1 MRRSDPPSPSRS
13 RSAPR
18 QGETVTT
25 DFLVV
30 GCGIAGLRGAIEL
43 ARDGAQVLVITKDNP
58 IDSNTWEAQGGIAAA
73 LSEEDDV
80 ALHHADT
87 LEAGDGLCDA
97 LAVGILVEEGPR
109 YINELI
115 SWGMEFDR
123 DGSRLAFTQ
132 EGAHS
137 ARRVLHAGGDSTGRA
152 IAQALLARAR
162 TLPSLRLQP
171 RVFTVDLL
179 LDAQGRC
186 GGMRCLDEATGDPFD
201 IHARAVLLTTGG
213 CGRLYR
219 ETTNPPQATGDGMA
233 IAWRAGAGLM
243 DMEFIQFHPTAL
255 RLPDAPSFLL
265 SEALRGEGAYLRNI
279 HGERFLVGLHPRAEL
294 APRDVV
300 SRAIVAEVE
309 RTSARCAYLD
319 LTHLDS
325 ERLPARFPKI
335 YDTCLRFGIDIRRD
349 LIPVYP
355 AAHYA
360 MGGVR
365 TDLHGRTDLPGLYA
379 AGEVACTGV
388 HGANRLASNS
398 LLEGLVF
405 GGRAAR
411 ALRDDS
417 PPAAP
422 SRPSLPGG
430 DAQAVRASEARLVS
444 DRIAETMWTKVG
456 VVRDGVDLAS
466 ARQEFDLLA
475 GRQGSHPLTRHGLE
489 ARNLLLLARAIAATA
504 LARTES
510 RGAHHRRDFPARDDA
525 AWRRHSVAPGRHADA
540 SPSE

>member
-1 MRRSDPPSPSRS
+1 MPFEPPAADPSPRS

-18 QGETVTT
+18 NGASVTT

-30 GCGIAGLRGAIEL
+30 GCGIAGLRAAIEL
-43 ARDGAQVLVITKDNP
+43 AQDGARVLVITKDNP

-87 LEAGDGLCDA
+87 LVAGDGLCDA
-97 LAVGILVEEGPR
+97 MAVGILVEEGPR
-109 YINELI
+109 YITELI

-123 DGSRLAFTQ
+123 DGARLAFTR

-137 ARRVLHAGGDSTGRA
+137 ARRILHAGGDSTGRA
-152 IAQALLARAR
+152 IAQALLSRAR
-162 TLPSLRLQP
+162 TFPTLTLQP
-171 RVFTVDLL
+171 QVFTVDLL
-179 LDAQGRC
+179 LDEQGRC
-186 GGMRCLDEATGDPFD
+186 GGMRCLDEQTGEPFD
-201 IHARAVLLTTGG
+201 IRARAVLLATGG
-213 CGRLYR
+213 CGRLFR

-233 IAWRAGAGLM
+233 IAWRAGAVLM
-243 DMEFIQFHPTAL
+243 DMEFVQFHPTAL
-255 RLPDAPSFLL
+255 HLPDTPSFLL

-279 HGERFLVGLHPRAEL
+279 HGERFLAGVHPQAEL

-300 SRAIVAEVE
+300 SRAIVAEVA

-319 LTHLDS
+319 LTHLDA

-335 YDTCLRFGIDIRRD
+335 FETCLRFGIDIRRD

-365 TDLHGRTDLPGLYA
+365 TDLHGRTDLAGLYA

-405 GGRAAR
+405 GGRAAQ
-411 ALRDDS
+411 ALRGDAPPE
-417 PPAAP
+417 PPA
-422 SRPSLPGG
+422 RPLPPAG
-430 DAQAVRASEARLVS
+430 DAQAVRATQARLVS
-444 DRIAETMWTKVG
+444 DRIAETMWTRVG
-456 VVRDGVDLAS
+456 VVRDGDDLRGAGEEFERL
-466 ARQEFDLLA
+466 AR
-475 GRQGSHPLTRHGLE
+475 RQGSHSPTRRGLE
-489 ARNLLLLARAIAATA
+489 ARNLLLLAQAIAAAA
-504 LARTES
+504 LSRTES
-510 RGAHHRRDFPARDDA
+510 RGAHYRRDFPTRDDVR
-525 AWRRHSVAPGRHADA
+525 WLRHSVAPPRGGPATG
-540 SPSE
+540 

>member
-1 MRRSDPPSPSRS
+1 MPSEPPPADPSPL
-13 RSAPR
+13 PR
-18 QGETVTT
+18 PGQRHGESLST

-30 GCGIAGLRGAIEL
+30 GCGIAGLRAAIEL
-43 ARDGAQVLVITKDNP
+43 AQEGARVLVITKDNP

-87 LEAGDGLCDA
+87 LVAGDGLCDA

-109 YINELI
+109 YITELI

-123 DGSRLAFTQ
+123 DGSRLAFTR

-152 IAQALLARAR
+152 IAQALLSRAR
-162 TLPSLRLQP
+162 TLPTLRLQP
-171 RVFTVDLL
+171 QVFTVDLL
-179 LDAQGRC
+179 LDANGRC
-186 GGMRCLDEATGDPFD
+186 GGMRCLDEQTGEPFD
-201 IHARAVLLTTGG
+201 IQARAVLLATGG
-213 CGRLYR
+213 CGRLFR

-233 IAWRAGAGLM
+233 IAWRAGAVLM
-243 DMEFIQFHPTAL
+243 DMEFVQFHPTAL
-255 RLPDAPSFLL
+255 RLPDTPSFLI

-279 HGERFLVGLHPRAEL
+279 HGERFLAAIHPQAEL

-309 RTSARCAYLD
+309 RTSARSVYLD

-335 YDTCLRFGIDIRRD
+335 FDTCLRFGIDIRRD

-365 TDLHGRTDLPGLYA
+365 TDLHGRTDLAGLYA

-405 GGRAAR
+405 GGRAAQ
-411 ALRDDS
+411 ALRADS
-417 PPAAP
+417 TPAAP
-422 SRPSLPGG
+422 GLPLPPGG
-430 DAQAVRASEARLVS
+430 DAQAVRATEARLVS
-444 DRIAETMWTKVG
+444 DRVAETMWTRVG
-456 VVRDGVDLAS
+456 VVREGKELHG
-466 ARQEFDLLA
+466 AREEFELLA
-475 GRQGSHPLTRHGLE
+475 RRQGSHPLTRRGLE
-489 ARNLLLLARAIAATA
+489 ARNLLLLAQAVAAAA

-510 RGAHHRRDFPARDDA
+510 RGAHYRRDFPARDDG
-525 AWRRHSVAPGRHADA
+525 AWGRHSVSPPRRAA
-540 SPSE
+540 SG